1 LSNDTG
7 KFGFTLLET
16 IVGVLL
22 MSVLSAG
29 MVPLFVPVM
38 NFVNAEGAA
47 EQLTSTL
54 QNMRSVA
61 RATDE
66 PTTLFLAPYD
76 PEYFLYTDRGY
87 VGMRKFP
94 VGVQYQ
100 DGYLEMMTGK
110 ISYAPS
116 GISSTAGTV
125 VLESGSVYGSVHVYM
140 GSGLAVN
147 ARWLP

>member
-1 LSNDTG
+1 MNDAG
-7 KFGFTLLET
+7 KSGFTLLET
-16 IVGVLL
+16 MVGVLL
-22 MSVLSAG
+22 MSILSVG

-38 NFVNAEGAA
+38 NFVNVQGAA
-47 EQLTSTL
+47 EQLTSAL
-54 QNMRSVA
+54 QNMQSVA
-61 RATDE
+61 RLTDE
-66 PTTLFLAPYD
+66 PTTLFLAPYN

-87 VGMRKFP
+87 VDMRKFP
-94 VGVQYQ
+94 VGVRYQ

-125 VLESGSVYGSVHVYM
+125 VLESGSSSASVHLYM